1 MYVCA
6 VQTRVSE
13 ISCVKLSGL
22 KFANCLECLIM
33 SSFSL
38 SYTDSCQDRNFVT
51 QYLIFHLCF
60 RIRLFNLIHFAPGFV
75 IEIVLFG
82 VWLVW

>member
-1 MYVCA
+1 
-6 VQTRVSE
+6 
-13 ISCVKLSGL
+13 
-22 KFANCLECLIM
+22 M